1 MDEGVGGVAGL
12 DLLALDV
19 VDDLAFQAGHDDV
32 RIDGVLLAEPVAAAD
47 RLVVRLIRIGQAE
60 EHHLVALLEV
70 HSEPGD
76 RRLRDEDPDY
86 AVLERFERLSLVVGR
101 P

>member
-70 HSEPGD
+70 HSEPGQ
-76 RRLRDEDPDY
+76 RRLGNQ
-86 AVLERFERLSLVVGR
+86 SLDITVR
-101 P
+101 EPE